1 VDTRNGI
8 SGKNIL
14 ATYDQRAEIEESHRQ
29 MKCFQGLEKLPSKKY
44 VHVVFRII
52 MGTISYNLFN
62 LFLNSEKC
70 ATLRDYTLKTHRQK
84 RKVEERN
91 PDIIIYTGNTFA
103 IMKNLDFLDLILT
116 LKKSVRLKL
125 GKIFRELSS
134 G

>member
-1 VDTRNGI
+1 
-8 SGKNIL
+8 
-14 ATYDQRAEIEESHRQ
+14 
-29 MKCFQGLEKLPSKKY
+29 
-44 VHVVFRII
+44 
-52 MGTISYNLFN
+52 
-62 LFLNSEKC
+62 
-70 ATLRDYTLKTHRQK
+70 
-84 RKVEERN
+84 VEERN